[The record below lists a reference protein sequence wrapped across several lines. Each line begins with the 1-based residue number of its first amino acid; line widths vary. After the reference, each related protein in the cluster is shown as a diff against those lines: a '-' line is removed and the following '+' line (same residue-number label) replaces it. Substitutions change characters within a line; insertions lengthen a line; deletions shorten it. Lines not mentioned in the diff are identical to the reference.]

1 MRMPSRPRCAVLAIG
16 ALFIA
21 TAAAYALRTAQSLTP
36 KETEQAITVLTTNIL
51 EKSQY
56 AHHPL
61 DDEMVGKFLDR
72 YLDALDG
79 SHMLFLQGDVE
90 DFARFRPQLSR
101 AMHREGDDEPAH
113 AIFQRYLLR
122 LEQRADFITK
132 ALKNEQ
138 FDFTGQ
144 DRFHFDR
151 KDAPRPASLEAAR
164 DFWEQQLRYDY
175 LQEKLAGK
183 KPEEIRQTLTRRA
196 QRVPQTMHKLSNDSI
211 LGIYL
216 DALAHV
222 YDPHSDYMDREQ
234 LESFQSAMNLSLA
247 GIGASLQAED
257 GYCKIHELVPG
268 GPAARSGVLK
278 VGDTI
283 MSAAQAKDSEFTDLV
298 DLPLPQVVDLIRGP
312 KGTTVR
318 LSILPAGAASG
329 AARKIVTIVRDNVKL
344 EDQQAK
350 ARLVELPGANGE
362 AQRIGVID
370 LPGFYSGQ
378 GSKGAQASASAD
390 VARLLDKL
398 EQDKARGIILD
409 LRRNGGGSLEE
420 AINLTGL
427 FVPSG
432 PAVQMRDL
440 AGRVEI
446 GQIHPGAKT
455 YDGPLVVLISRFSA
469 SASEIVA
476 GALQDYGRAV
486 IVGDSSTFGKGTVQT
501 MIPLDRVM
509 EEDGF
514 TPSSNPGA
522 LKVTISKFYRPSG
535 KSTQL
540 KGVKSDL
547 VLPSPSDIPEI
558 GEAELQNPLP
568 WDTIDAA
575 AFEPENRVAP
585 YLTSLKALSTK
596 RIAQDPDFAE
606 LAKEID
612 HARLL
617 RADKTISLNEAE
629 RDREKTENDARAK
642 ALKLAS
648 EARAAKA
655 PPSWEVTLKNL
666 DQPGLGEPVK
676 PAPSTQKTPPIAL
689 NGAVAG
695 ESDIPTPSDDLILR
709 ECENVLSDYID
720 LVQIEPTPRVTQ
732 R

>member
-1 MRMPSRPRCAVLAIG
+1 V
-16 ALFIA
+16 
-21 TAAAYALRTAQSLTP
+21 TAYALRTAQSLTP
-36 KETEQAITVLTTNIL
+36 KETEQAVTVLTTNIL

-79 SHMLFLQGDVE
+79 SHMLFLQSDVE
-90 DFARFRPQLSR
+90 DFARFRPELAK

-132 ALKNEQ
+132 ALKKEQ

-151 KDAPRPASLEAAR
+151 KDAPRPVNLEAAR

-183 KPEEIRQTLTRRA
+183 KPEEIVQTLTHRA
-196 QRVPQTMHKLSNDSI
+196 QRVPQTMRKLSNDSI
-211 LGIYL
+211 LGLYL

-247 GIGASLQAED
+247 GIGASLHAEE

-268 GPAARSGVLK
+268 GPAARGGTLK

-283 MSAAQAKDSEFTDLV
+283 MGVAQAKDAEFTDLV

-329 AARKIVTIVRDNVKL
+329 AARKTVTIVRDNVKL

-362 AQRIGVID
+362 TQRIGVID
-370 LPGFYSGQ
+370 LPGFYSSQ
-378 GSKGAQASASAD
+378 GKGAQTSATAD
-390 VARLLDKL
+390 VSRLLDKL
-398 EQDKARGIILD
+398 EQDKAEGVILD

-420 AINLTGL
+420 AIDLTGL
-427 FVPSG
+427 FVSSG
-432 PAVQMRDL
+432 PVVQTRDL
-440 AGRVEI
+440 AGRVEVGRI
-446 GQIHPGAKT
+446 PSGSKT
-455 YDGPLVVLISRFSA
+455 YDGPLIVLISRFSA

-501 MIPLDRVM
+501 MIPLERVM

-514 TPSSNPGA
+514 TPSGNPGA

-535 KSTQL
+535 QSTQL

-558 GEAELQNPLP
+558 GESELQNPLP

-575 AFEPENRVAP
+575 SFEPVNRVAP
-585 YLTSLKALSTK
+585 YLSSLKSLSAK
-596 RIAQDPDFAE
+596 RIAQDPDFTE
-606 LAKEID
+606 LEKEID

-629 RDREKTENDARAK
+629 REKEKTDNDARAK
-642 ALKLAS
+642 VLELAG

-655 PPSWEVTLKNL
+655 PASWEITLRNL
-666 DQPGLGEPVK
+666 GQPGLGEPVK
-676 PAPSTQKTPPIAL
+676 PVDPAAKTPPIAMA
-689 NGAVAG
+689 GPVAG
-695 ESDIPTPSDDLILR
+695 ESDAPTPSDDLILR
-709 ECENVLSDYID
+709 ECEHVLADYID
-720 LVQIEPTPRVTQ
+720 LAQSEPAPRVTQ